1 MRFKPSDA
9 IAFAAAPL
17 VVVAF
22 AVGGAIFPTICL
34 CLAGAAVVFAIAS
47 RGELAWQRKFALY
60 AVAII
65 VDVALLSY
73 LYKVNL
79 AKELRQ
85 RSAPLVAA
93 TLPPPVSSNC
103 PIPKG
108 AVALYLGNITSV
120 VTAFPHVVFKARGDD
135 VLVIDRDSSGLLV
148 TFAVFDDGGN
158 LVARL
163 DNNRFIARNPA
174 SRVERP
180 NTSNLLVF
188 DAQDNEVLGVQFLN
202 PQAVRITGILRY
214 PQVDPIV
221 IREKYLGTSGSISP
235 PACKTGTGADFS
247 VD

>member
-1 MRFKPSDA
+1 MRFRPSDA
-9 IAFAAAPL
+9 VAFAVAPL

-22 AVGGAIFPTICL
+22 VAGGTIFPTICL

-47 RGELAWQRKFALY
+47 RGDMAWQRKFALY

-73 LYKVNL
+73 LFKVNL

-85 RSAPLVAA
+85 RLAPLVAA

-108 AVALYLGNITSV
+108 AIALYLGNVTSV
-120 VTAFPHVVFKARGDD
+120 VTAFPHVVFKGRGDD

-148 TFAVFDDGGN
+148 SFVVFDDAGN

-163 DNNRFIARNPA
+163 ESNRLIARNPA

-188 DAQDNEVLGVQFLN
+188 DAQDTEVLNVQFLN

-221 IREKYLGTSGSISP
+221 IREKYLGTSGSIAP
-235 PACKTGTGADFS
+235 PACRTGPGADFL

>member
-1 MRFKPSDA
+1 MRFRPSDA

-22 AVGGAIFPTICL
+22 VAGGTIFPTISL
-34 CLAGAAVVFAIAS
+34 CLAGAAVVFAVAS
-47 RGELAWQRKFALY
+47 RGELAWQRRFALY
-60 AVAII
+60 AVAVIL
-65 VDVALLSY
+65 DVALLSY
-73 LYKVNL
+73 LFKVNL

-85 RSAPLVAA
+85 RSAPLIAA

-120 VTAFPHVVFKARGDD
+120 VTAFPHVVFKVRGDD
-135 VLVIDRDSSGLLV
+135 VLVIGRDSSGLLV
-148 TFAVFDDGGN
+148 TFVVFDDGGN

-163 DNNRFIARNPA
+163 EKNRLIARNPA

-180 NTSNLLVF
+180 NTSNLSVF
-188 DAQDNEVLGVQFLN
+188 DAQDTEVLGVQFLN

-235 PACKTGTGADFS
+235 PACKTGPGADFS

>member
-1 MRFKPSDA
+1 MRFRPSDA
-9 IAFAAAPL
+9 VAFAAPPL

-22 AVGGAIFPTICL
+22 VAGGTIFPTVCL

-60 AVAII
+60 AVAVI

-120 VTAFPHVVFKARGDD
+120 VTAFPHVVFKVRGDD

-148 TFAVFDDGGN
+148 SFVVFDDGGN

-163 DNNRFIARNPA
+163 DNNRLIARNPA

-180 NTSNLLVF
+180 DASHLSVF
-188 DAQDNEVLGVQFLN
+188 DAQDTEVLGVQFLN

-235 PACKTGTGADFS
+235 PACKTGPGADFS